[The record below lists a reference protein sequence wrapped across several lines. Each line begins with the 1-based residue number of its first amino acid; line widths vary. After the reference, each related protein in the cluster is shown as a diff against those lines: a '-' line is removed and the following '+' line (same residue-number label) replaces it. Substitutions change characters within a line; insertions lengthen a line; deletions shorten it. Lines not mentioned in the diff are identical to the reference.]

1 MLQQLSYLSAMLGMA
16 DIEMKRNQISVQL
29 GALDNNLDIDK
40 CSLNMGNADATWC
53 MTKSISNLC

>member
-40 CSLNMGNADATWC
+40 CSLNMGNADAT
-53 MTKSISNLC
+53 